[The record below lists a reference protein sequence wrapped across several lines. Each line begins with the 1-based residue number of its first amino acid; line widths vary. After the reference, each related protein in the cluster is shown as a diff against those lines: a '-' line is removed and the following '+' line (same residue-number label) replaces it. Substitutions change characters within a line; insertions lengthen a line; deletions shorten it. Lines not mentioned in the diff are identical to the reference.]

1 MALVRAVL
9 RAVSSAPAARCS
21 ASALAANALRASGAR
36 AFSGNVEY
44 PRIEGSVADITK
56 ALNTIGARLSIPT
69 AALYLTEAKINHVV
83 REMKGADELR
93 EVQRALLLCDAKLVY
108 PSAYAS
114 GTFVS
119 ACLKQDAP
127 ELALEWLQKAE
138 NARRYVSNQ
147 SVVRLAK
154 YFAEHD
160 DQEQVEALWKL
171 MADKGIAPTTK
182 TFHFRVVNAKNQ
194 GKFDDAVAIA
204 KEAAELRQINSN
216 LIIQLLNGL
225 EGDALK
231 QQVRRARIVHVSSDG
246 CWLDTRTN
254 DDVCMQIPLAK
265 YLAAK
270 GEVHVNARLAELLA
284 DQ

>member
-9 RAVSSAPAARCS
+9 RAVSGAQAARRSAAAAAVATAVGSAPA
-21 ASALAANALRASGAR
+21 GAR

-56 ALNTIGARLSIPT
+56 ALNSIGARLSIPT

-108 PSAYAS
+108 PSQFAS

-119 ACLKQDAP
+119 ACLKQDTP
-127 ELALEWLQKAE
+127 ELALEWLQTAE
-138 NARRYVSNQ
+138 NLRHYVSNQ
-147 SVVRLAK
+147 SIVRVAK
-154 YFAEHD
+154 YLAEHD
-160 DQEQVEALWKL
+160 QQEQVETLWTL
-171 MADKGIAPTTK
+171 MADKRIAPTTK
-182 TFHFRVVNAKNQ
+182 TFQFRVVNAKNQ
-194 GKFDDAVAIA
+194 GDFDRAVVIA

-216 LIIQLLNGL
+216 LIIQLLSGL

-231 QQVRRARIVHVSSDG
+231 EQVRVHR
-246 CWLDTRTN
+246 LD
-254 DDVCMQIPLAK
+254 D
-265 YLAAK
+265 
-270 GEVHVNARLAELLA
+270 
-284 DQ
+284 

>member
-1 MALVRAVL
+1 MGPHDSWRERAAPHNPAQLEDSGDWIMALVRAVL
-9 RAVSSAPAARCS
+9 RAVSAAPAARRS
-21 ASALAANALRASGAR
+21 AAATIGKAGAAAAAVGSSR

-56 ALNTIGARLSIPT
+56 ALNSIGARLSIPT

-108 PSAYAS
+108 PSQFAS

-127 ELALEWLQKAE
+127 ELALEWLRAAE
-138 NARRYVSNQ
+138 NLRHYVSNQ
-147 SVVRLAK
+147 SIVRVAK
-154 YFAEHD
+154 YLAEHD
-160 DQEQVEALWKL
+160 QQEQVEALWTL
-171 MADKGIAPTTK
+171 MADKRIAPTTK

-194 GKFDDAVAIA
+194 GDFDRAVTIA

-216 LIIQLLNGL
+216 LIIQLLSGL

-231 QQVRRARIVHVSSDG
+231 QQVRLRRP
-246 CWLDTRTN
+246 
-254 DDVCMQIPLAK
+254 DD
-265 YLAAK
+265 
-270 GEVHVNARLAELLA
+270 
-284 DQ
+284 